1 MANKSANKRNRIT
14 KVKKQRNKNGQ
25 PEFARELLVP
35 LEDKELIKKGDQLV
49 NAEMSL
55 TALQDEKNAAVAG
68 WNKGIKEVRTEIK
81 TLVSE
86 LDSKKQ
92 LRTVKCFDNPDYKQ
106 NKIDTVRTDTGD
118 VVETRAMTAEDRQ
131 QDFAT

>member
-1 MANKSANKRNRIT
+1 MANKSASKRTRIA
-14 KVKKQRNKNGQ
+14 KIKKQHNKNGE

-35 LEDKELIKKGDQLV
+35 LEDKQLIKKGDQLV
-49 NAEMSL
+49 DAEMRM

-68 WNKGIKEVRTEIK
+68 WNKDIKDVRTAIK

-86 LDSKKQ
+86 LDSKKE
-92 LRTVKCFDNPDYKQ
+92 LRTVKCFDNADFKK
-106 NKIDTVRTDTGD
+106 NKIDTVRTDTGE